1 MGKVISIVNQKG
13 GVGKT
18 TTAVNVSAII
28 ADSGKKVL
36 LVDADPQGNSTI
48 GLGFIKEEQEISV
61 YNVLVES
68 IDAKDA
74 IKKTQ
79 IENLF
84 IMPTNINL
92 AGAEVELVNEEERE
106 TRLKKAIDSVKK
118 EYDYIFIDC
127 PPSLGLLS
135 LNALIAADSLLI
147 PIQCEYFA
155 LDGLSQLIQT
165 VEKVRDAL
173 NPDLKI
179 EGAVITMYDSRTKL
193 SVQVVEEIK
202 KIFKDKV
209 YETIIPRNVT
219 LSEAPSFGQPVN
231 LYDRNSRG
239 AKAYIELAS
248 EIMKRN
254 EKKHA
259 GGKNER

>member
-1 MGKVISIVNQKG
+1 MGKVIAIVNQKG

-28 ADSGKKVL
+28 AASGKNVL

-48 GLGFIKEEQEISV
+48 GLGLIKEEQETSV

-68 IDAKDA
+68 VDAKDA
-74 IKKTQ
+74 IKNTQ
-79 IENLF
+79 VDKLY

-92 AGAEVELVNEEERE
+92 AGAEVELVNEDERE
-106 TRLKKAIDSVKK
+106 TRLKAALDTVKK
-118 EYDYIFIDC
+118 DFDYIFIDC

-135 LNALIAADSLLI
+135 LNALIAADSILI
-147 PIQCEYFA
+147 PIQCEYYA

-165 VEKVRDAL
+165 VEKIKDAL

-179 EGAVITMYDSRTKL
+179 EGAVITMFDSRTKL

-231 LYDRNSRG
+231 IYDKNSRG
-239 AKAYIELAS
+239 SKAYLELAE

-254 EKKHA
+254 EKKHS
-259 GGKNER
+259 GGKK